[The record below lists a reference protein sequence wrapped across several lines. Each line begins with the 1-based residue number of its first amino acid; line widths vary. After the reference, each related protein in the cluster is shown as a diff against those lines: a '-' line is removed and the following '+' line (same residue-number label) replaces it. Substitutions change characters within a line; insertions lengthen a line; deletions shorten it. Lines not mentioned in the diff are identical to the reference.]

1 METRKGLK
9 NLGSMKTSKVYIV
22 YEKHFSKITIT
33 PSQPNCNNLSCFKA
47 EQILGRYYRKAQG
60 ILAELKVSFL
70 NQVSVRTKS
79 AEHGVKRNT
88 SKRSSSG
95 LLKTTSVFSSRFF
108 HQHRGTK
115 ATSRLNSESTEQS
128 YIY

>member
-33 PSQPNCNNLSCFKA
+33 PLQPNCNNLSCFKA

-79 AEHGVKRNT
+79 AEYGVKETPPREAAL
-88 SKRSSSG
+88 G
-95 LLKTTSVFSSRFF
+95 C
-108 HQHRGTK
+108 
-115 ATSRLNSESTEQS
+115 
-128 YIY
+128 